1 MSRPSKPIIGG
12 IAAAAVVLAIGLVV
26 LRAYG
31 PDVNRPGYGPG
42 RPLLESDGPVFTDTQ
57 VGLRFTWPPGW
68 VLQARTV
75 ESPRAHQAERLL
87 VKYKRV
93 PPGEPDARLRVS
105 VADAIDDISPAEFL
119 RGRHPPEPGW
129 KVTKPV
135 EEKLTVGGQPAARVT
150 FGGPFNP
157 DQKTP
162 RDYTCE
168 LVAVRHERRWF
179 LFAGTFD
186 SADAPSRKK
195 VRDAIDS
202 ATFAR

>member
-1 MSRPSKPIIGG
+1 MS
-12 IAAAAVVLAIGLVV
+12 

-31 PDVNRPGYGPG
+31 PDVSSHGYFQG

-57 VGLRFTWPPGW
+57 VGLKFTWPRGW
-68 VLQARTV
+68 VLQARSAD
-75 ESPRAHQAERLL
+75 SPHAHRAERLL

-93 PPGEPDARLRVS
+93 TPAEPDARLRVG
-105 VADAIDDISPAEFL
+105 VVDVTDDVLPAEFL
-119 RGRHPPEPGW
+119 RGRPVPEPGW
-129 KVTKPV
+129 KVTKPI

-157 DQKTP
+157 DQKTKP

-168 LVAVRHERRWF
+168 LVAARNGPRWI

-186 SADAPSRKK
+186 TADEQSRQQI
-195 VRDAIDS
+195 RDAIES
-202 ATFAR
+202 VIFQR